1 VLPDETAT
9 PVNIG
14 VAVFQLGIRGRV
26 KEKNMASDKN
36 SIIALD
42 KFIRS
47 TRDSGYKSTASAVA
61 ELVDNALQASARS
74 VDIRVE
80 GDPDGGAT
88 PTRVIVADDGHGMD
102 DETLRQAL
110 RFGGSSRYDD
120 RGGLGRFGMGLP
132 NASLSQAKR
141 VDVYSWQRRGQV
153 RMSYLDVDDVVEGRL
168 SEVPAP
174 NNADLPDGVK
184 NAAKSGTVVVW
195 QKCDRLDHRRIST
208 TVRKLTEH
216 LGRMFRYFI
225 WDAIRITINGK
236 LVPALDPLFLRGDAA
251 GATTFQEPTKLE
263 VYANPDKPTGA
274 VGTVTI
280 TFTELP
286 VLEWQHHSNE
296 DKRRLGIS
304 NGAGVSIVRGGRE
317 VDFGWYFMGGKRR
330 ENYDDWW
337 RCEVRFDPVLDEA
350 FGITHTKQRVRPADH
365 LLEALQPHVETLA
378 KALNSRVRQAHLH
391 AKTGKVTAT
400 AEAVAERH
408 DSNLKPIPKQ
418 SILALDTKAL
428 RDLSKRNTVVRAT
441 QKERVNGAVHYRLVE
456 DAARGPDFF
465 CPVVGDGMVLGTLN
479 PKHRFYV
486 ELYQPL
492 LEARTPEIERIAKAL
507 QLTLLAAARAEAM
520 MTRRDE
526 QAAVARFRR
535 EWSDVLDVMLKSPR

>member
-1 VLPDETAT
+1 MNMGL
-9 PVNIG
+9 
-14 VAVFQLGIRGRV
+14 AVSQLDIRGRV
-26 KEKNMASDKN
+26 KGKNMASERN

-61 ELVDNALQASARS
+61 ELVDNALQAFARV

-80 GDPDGGAT
+80 GDPDSGAT
-88 PTRVIVADDGHGMD
+88 PMRVVVADDGHGMD
-102 DETLRQAL
+102 ADALRQAL

-153 RMSYLDVDDVVEGRL
+153 RMSYLDVDEVVEGRL
-168 SEVPAP
+168 FEVPVP
-174 NNADLPDGVK
+174 CSADLPEGL
-184 NAAKSGTVVVW
+184 NSESKSGTVVVW
-195 QKCDRLDHRRIST
+195 KKCDRLDHRRIST
-208 TVRKLTEH
+208 IVRKLTER

-225 WDAIRITINGK
+225 WDGIQITINGK
-236 LVPALDPLFLRGDAA
+236 PVPALDPLFLHGAAA
-251 GATTFQEPTKLE
+251 GATMFQEPTKLE
-263 VYANPDKPTGA
+263 IYANPGNPIGD
-274 VGTVTI
+274 VGTVVI
-280 TFTELP
+280 SFTELP
-286 VLEWQHHSNE
+286 VLEWQNHSNE

-317 VDFGWYFMGGKRR
+317 VDFGWYFMGAKRR

-350 FGITHTKQRVRPADH
+350 FGITHTKQQVRPADH
-365 LLEALQPHVETLA
+365 LLEALEPHVETLA

-400 AEAVAERH
+400 AESLAEHR

-418 SILALDTKAL
+418 SILALDTKTF
-428 RDLSKRNTVVRAT
+428 RDLSRRNAAVRAT
-441 QKERVNGAVHYRLVE
+441 QKDRVNGAVHYRLVE

-465 CPVVGDGMVLGTLN
+465 CPVVGDGIVLGTLN

-492 LEARTPEIERIAKAL
+492 LEARTPETERIAKAL

-520 MTRRDE
+520 LTRRDE

-535 EWSDVLDVMLKSPR
+535 EWSDVLDVMLKSTR